1 MIPPQFECPLP
12 PLIPA
17 TFPPA
22 LREPPAPALDQFDL
36 DEHFAS
42 PKIRL
47 AQLTNKCTDDDIE
60 YYVREAGEI
69 LGVVSELTKQLQQGG
84 TPAEEAL
91 NGEMGAKRVL
101 EYMFRQIVRYKCL
114 NQEGG
119 GQAAGG
125 PSGQGGGMGKQVA
138 DSTGGGPDV
147 LAF

>member
-1 MIPPQFECPLP
+1 M
-12 PLIPA
+12 
-17 TFPPA
+17 
-22 LREPPAPALDQFDL
+22 FDL
-36 DEHFAS
+36 DEQFAS
-42 PKIRL
+42 EKARL

-91 NGEMGAKRVL
+91 KGEMGAKRVL